1 MILKESLKKVVKE
14 QRMNI
19 ESADQG
25 IIREVLSGIDVD
37 IPFAHIISGIRRSG
51 KSTLLRQ
58 LLSKLPNFYYLNF
71 EDTRLQSFE
80 TSDFEKLVEI
90 FAEEYGESKFY
101 LFDEIQNIQNWEIF
115 IRSGLDRDR
124 RFLITGS
131 NASMLS
137 SELGTRLT
145 GRHLNTELFPFSY
158 KEVLSIKN
166 ETPGPESFKNYLTD
180 GGFPEYVK
188 YGKSEILRELLNDI
202 IQRDIVARYK
212 ISSSKILFEMAIY
225 LLTNSGKEFTYNAL
239 KKTFGLGSVNTAIS
253 FVSYLEGSYLLFSIR
268 RFDSSLKKQLVNPKK
283 IYSIDNGLSQAN
295 SISLSSDLGRLLEN
309 TVFIQLRRKHKDIF
323 YFRMTGEC
331 DFVVKEKNRIIMAVQ
346 VTYSL
351 SEDNKDRELKGLME
365 AVEFFKLSE
374 GLLLTFD
381 QEDYFRVGN
390 KTIQVKPVWKWVIEA
405 STT

>member
-1 MILKESLKKVVKE
+1 MKHQI
-14 QRMNI
+14 
-19 ESADQG
+19 
-25 IIREVLSGIDVD
+25 
-37 IPFAHIISGIRRSG
+37 
-51 KSTLLRQ
+51 
-58 LLSKLPNFYYLNF
+58 
-71 EDTRLQSFE
+71 
-80 TSDFEKLVEI
+80 FEKLVEI
-90 FAEEYGESKFY
+90 FAEEFGDSKFY

-253 FVSYLEGSYLLFSIR
+253 FVSYLEESYLLFSIR

-295 SISLSSDLGRLLEN
+295 SVSVSSDLGRLLEN

-351 SEDNKDRELKGLME
+351 SEDNKGRELKGLME

-390 KTIQVKPVWKWVIEA
+390 KTIHVKPVWKWMMEA

>member
-90 FAEEYGESKFY
+90 FAEEFGESKFY
-101 LFDEIQNIQNWEIF
+101 LFDEIQNVQNWEIF
-115 IRSGLDRDR
+115 VRSGLDRDR

-158 KEVLSIKN
+158 KEVISIKN
-166 ETPGPESFKNYLTD
+166 ETPGPESFKNYLTE

-188 YGKSEILRELLNDI
+188 NCKSEILRELLNDI

-239 KKTFGLGSVNTAIS
+239 KKTFGLGSVNTAI
-253 FVSYLEGSYLLFSIR
+253 
-268 RFDSSLKKQLVNPKK
+268 
-283 IYSIDNGLSQAN
+283 
-295 SISLSSDLGRLLEN
+295 
-309 TVFIQLRRKHKDIF
+309 
-323 YFRMTGEC
+323 
-331 DFVVKEKNRIIMAVQ
+331 
-346 VTYSL
+346 
-351 SEDNKDRELKGLME
+351 
-365 AVEFFKLSE
+365 
-374 GLLLTFD
+374 
-381 QEDYFRVGN
+381 
-390 KTIQVKPVWKWVIEA
+390 
-405 STT
+405 